1 MIIIEVLGVPISL
14 NRPRACK
21 RGEFISMYD
30 SQVKEKQQ
38 VRWQLSGQY
47 KEKPLLMPLA
57 VDLLFGMP
65 IPKQT
70 SKVRTKEMLAGKL
83 VPMKKPDI
91 DNLIKFIL
99 DCLNEI
105 LFDDDSQIVEI
116 SARKIYTVSPRTIV
130 RAVSIDQLYGNNV
143 RLSQELD
150 KDEGNS

>member
-1 MIIIEVLGVPISL
+1 MIIIEVLGTPISL

-21 RGEFISMYD
+21 RGEFIAMYD

-38 VRWQLSGQY
+38 VRWQISGQY
-47 KEKPLLMPLA
+47 KEKPLTVPLA
-57 VDLLFGMP
+57 VDILFCMP

-91 DNLIKFIL
+91 DNLIKFCF

-105 LFDDDSQIVEI
+105 LFNDDSQIVEV
-116 SARKIYTVSPRTIV
+116 SARKIYSESPRTVI
-130 RAVSIDQLYGNNV
+130 RAINIDEKHTG
-143 RLSQELD
+143 D
-150 KDEGNS
+150 MIDEGNC